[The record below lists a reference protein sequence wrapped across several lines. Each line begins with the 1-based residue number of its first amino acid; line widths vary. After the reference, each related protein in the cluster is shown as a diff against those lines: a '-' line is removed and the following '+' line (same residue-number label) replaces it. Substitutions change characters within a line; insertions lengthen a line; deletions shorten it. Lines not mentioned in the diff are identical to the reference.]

1 MAAVA
6 PAVSGVVFLGDR
18 RVVRRYRIRTVFLR
32 LLMEH
37 GGASHGLRV
46 GHEGLEGGW
55 RGVTREGRRLLGTV
69 PTRACIRSDASRN
82 MPHVS
87 GACRRGK
94 KTIFCLARIS
104 HTFWNFGYTQLLLQ
118 FSVQRTQLP
127 GDCLANIP
135 AATKGSEAPIG
146 FRLPI
151 NRIEKKTVTTFGE
164 KDEYLPPGP
173 EVYFA
178 LE

>member
-18 RVVRRYRIRTVFLR
+18 RVVRRYRIRTAFLR
-32 LLMEH
+32 LLMVH
-37 GGASHGLRV
+37 DGASHGLRV
-46 GHEGLEGGW
+46 GDEGLEGGW
-55 RGVTREGRRLLGTV
+55 RGVTRDGRRLLGMV

-87 GACRRGK
+87 GTCRHGK
-94 KTIFCLARIS
+94 KTIFYLARIS
-104 HTFWNFGYTQLLLQ
+104 HTFWNSGYTQLLLQ
-118 FSVQRTQLP
+118 PSVQRRQLP

-135 AATKGSEAPIG
+135 AATKGSEALIG

-151 NRIEKKTVTTFGE
+151 NRIEKDSHYVWGKG
-164 KDEYLPPGP
+164 
-173 EVYFA
+173 
-178 LE
+178 